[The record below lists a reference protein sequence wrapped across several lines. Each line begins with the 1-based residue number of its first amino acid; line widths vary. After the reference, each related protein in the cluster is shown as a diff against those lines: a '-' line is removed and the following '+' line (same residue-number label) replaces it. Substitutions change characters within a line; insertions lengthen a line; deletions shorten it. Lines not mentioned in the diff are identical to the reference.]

1 MLNIDPETVCFIIV
15 KARAFDELVAPSE
28 QDSED
33 DPRTALEDYA
43 DNPGRLEI
51 EQAIEALNI
60 DAQLDLVALLWI
72 GRGDYTGEDFDAAR
86 AQARSVGQRP
96 MAQYLLGTP
105 LLADYLEEGLGSLGY
120 SCNDF
125 EMGRL

>member
-43 DNPGRLEI
+43 DNPVRLEI

-72 GRGDYTGEDFDAAR
+72 GRGDYTADDFDAAR
-86 AQARSVGQRP
+86 AQARSVGQQP

-105 LLADYLEEGLGSLGY
+105 LLADYLEEGFSGLGY

>member
-43 DNPGRLEI
+43 DNPVRLEI

-72 GRGDYTGEDFDAAR
+72 GRGDYTADDFDAAR
-86 AQARSVGQRP
+86 AQARSVGQQP

-105 LLADYLEEGLGSLGY
+105 LLADYLEEGFSSLGY
-120 SCNDF
+120 ACNDF